1 MSSLVERVEIN
12 YPLEKDW
19 LSCATVAPAFFS
31 VSITY
36 ISSWCWL
43 TSTYLNIL
51 IWFSIEVLHHA
62 LHLQK
67 KRLALNK
74 KYCYIAGNFFPTAC
88 ALIGYFEVTDTWHLT
103 MKLFPAKISER
114 TTLQNLWR
122 QRVTVHDHPRMLS
135 WPTTAGTARFNEFS
149 ASKFRLRQ
157 HSDSRETK
165 LTVSLGTNHYYYC
178 GHEDCLVRENKKHH

>member
-31 VSITY
+31 VSIRY

-62 LHLQK
+62 FHLQK
-67 KRLALNK
+67 VQLNK
-74 KYCYIAGNFFPTAC
+74 KYCYIAGNFFLAAR
-88 ALIGYFEVTDTWHLT
+88 ALIGYFEVRWHLT

-114 TTLQNLWR
+114 ATLQNLWR
-122 QRVTVHDHPRMLS
+122 QVATVHDHPRMLS
-135 WPTTAGTARFNEFS
+135 WPTTAVTARFYEFS
-149 ASKFRLRQ
+149 ASKFRVRQ
-157 HSDSRETK
+157 HWDSRETK
-165 LTVSLGTNHYYYC
+165 LTVSLRTNQYSSVYYC
-178 GHEDCLVRENKKHH
+178 GHGDCLVRENKND

>member
-51 IWFSIEVLHHA
+51 ICFSIEVLHHA
-62 LHLQK
+62 FHLQK
-67 KRLALNK
+67 VQLNK

-88 ALIGYFEVTDTWHLT
+88 ALIGYFEVTWHLT
-103 MKLFPAKISER
+103 IKLFPAKISKR
-114 TTLQNLWR
+114 ATLQNLWS
-122 QRVTVHDHPRMLS
+122 QRVTVHCYLRMLTDDRSYIHRRNS
-135 WPTTAGTARFNEFS
+135 WS
-149 ASKFRLRQ
+149 RL
-157 HSDSRETK
+157 
-165 LTVSLGTNHYYYC
+165 VSLSYAITVRVHKVG
-178 GHEDCLVRENKKHH
+178 LVCM

>member
-1 MSSLVERVEIN
+1 MSPLVERVEIN
-12 YPLEKDW
+12 CPFEKDW

-31 VSITY
+31 VSIRY

-74 KYCYIAGNFFPTAC
+74 KYCYIAGNFFQTAC
-88 ALIGYFEVTDTWHLT
+88 ALIGYFEVTWHLT
-103 MKLFPAKISER
+103 IKLFPAKISQR
-114 TTLQNLWR
+114 ATLQNLWC
-122 QRVTVHDHPRMLS
+122 QRVTVHLLTDDRSYIHRRNS
-135 WPTTAGTARFNEFS
+135 WS
-149 ASKFRLRQ
+149 RL
-157 HSDSRETK
+157 
-165 LTVSLGTNHYYYC
+165 VSLSYAITVRAHKG
-178 GHEDCLVRENKKHH
+178 GLVCM

>member
-1 MSSLVERVEIN
+1 MTKMSSLVERVEMN

-19 LSCATVAPAFFS
+19 LSWATVAPPSFS

-36 ISSWCWL
+36 SWCWL

-62 LHLQK
+62 FHLQKK

-88 ALIGYFEVTDTWHLT
+88 ALIGYFEVTWHMT
-103 MKLFPAKISER
+103 SNNETVSR
-114 TTLQNLWR
+114 QNLW
-122 QRVTVHDHPRMLS
+122 
-135 WPTTAGTARFNEFS
+135 AGNAAKSMTSEGNSARS
-149 ASKFRLRQ
+149 PA
-157 HSDSRETK
+157 DVV
-165 LTVSLGTNHYYYC
+165 LTD
-178 GHEDCLVRENKKHH
+178 DCSYSEV

>member
-1 MSSLVERVEIN
+1 MLNKWRTMSPLVERVEIN

-67 KRLALNK
+67 KK
-74 KYCYIAGNFFPTAC
+74 AC
-88 ALIGYFEVTDTWHLT
+88 VEKEILLHSWKFLPNSVRSHWLLPI
-103 MKLFPAKISER
+103 KLFPAKISKR
-114 TTLQNLWR
+114 ATLQNLWS
-122 QRVTVHDHPRMLS
+122 QRVTVHCYLRMFTDDRS
-135 WPTTAGTARFNEFS
+135 YIHR
-149 ASKFRLRQ
+149 RI
-157 HSDSRETK
+157 
-165 LTVSLGTNHYYYC
+165 V
-178 GHEDCLVRENKKHH
+178 

>member
-1 MSSLVERVEIN
+1 MSPLVERVEIN

-31 VSITY
+31 VSIRY

-62 LHLQK
+62 FHLQK
-67 KRLALNK
+67 VKLNK
-74 KYCYIAGNFFPTAC
+74 KYCYIAGNFFLAAR
-88 ALIGYFEVTDTWHLT
+88 ALIGYFEVTWHLT

-114 TTLQNLWR
+114 ATLQNLWR
-122 QRVTVHDHPRMLS
+122 QVATVHDHPRMLS
-135 WPTTAGTARFNEFS
+135 WPTTAVTARFYEFS
-149 ASKFRLRQ
+149 ASKFRVRQ
-157 HSDSRETK
+157 HWDSRETK
-165 LTVSLGTNHYYYC
+165 LTVSLRTNQYLSVYYC
-178 GHEDCLVRENKKHH
+178 GHGDCLVRENKND